1 MAFHNVQLPPQ
12 ISYGASGGPAY
23 GTTIQTTA
31 SGHEY
36 RVARQSRPRRRYQF
50 DKLLMEPSEWGALI
64 DFWVARR
71 GHLHGFRYKDWSDYT
86 SAADGVSTPTNLDVV
101 LGTGDGVETQFQ
113 IVKTYDVGGLNPFN
127 EPIRLPVA
135 GTLVVAVAGTPTTSY
150 TVTNPGGLITF
161 ASAPTA
167 GQIVTAGYQF
177 DRSVRFNQSDETMN
191 VRLERGYLANWAGIT
206 CLEQL
211 DEEES
216 PELWYPGGSSGT
228 IQTAQDLVLS
238 YDTELW
244 TIQNTGATTRN
255 VFLPP
260 PDRVVG
266 GPRLFVVINLAA
278 SSGSL
283 QLMDD
288 TGGTVGSAFAAGTSK
303 RVGLSITGST
313 ATWITY

>member
-1 MAFHNVQLPPQ
+1 MAFHNTRLDPN

-71 GHLHGFRYKDWSDYT
+71 GHLHGFRFKDWSDFTT
-86 SAADGVSTPTNLDVV
+86 SADGVSAPTNLDVV
-101 LGTGDGVETQFQ
+101 LGTGDGLETQFQ
-113 IVKTYDVGGLNPFN
+113 LVKTYDFGGLNPFN
-127 EPIRLPVA
+127 EGIRLPVA
-135 GTLVVAVAGTPTTSY
+135 GTLVVAVAGTPTTAY

-161 ASAPTA
+161 AAAPTA
-167 GQIVTAGYQF
+167 GQVVTAGFEF

-191 VRLERGYLANWAGIT
+191 MRIERGYLANWAGIT

-216 PELWYPGGSSGT
+216 PELWYPGGASGT
-228 IQTAQDLVLS
+228 VATNQDVVLS
-238 YDTELW
+238 FDTELW
-244 TIQNTGATTRN
+244 TIENTGVTTRN
-255 VFLPP
+255 VFLPA

-266 GPRLFVVINLAA
+266 GPRLFTVMNLAA
-278 SSGSL
+278 SAGNL
-283 QLMDD
+283 QLRDD
-288 TGGTVGSAFAAGTSK
+288 SGVAVGSAFLPGETK
-303 RVGLSITGST
+303 RVALNWTGST
-313 ATWITY
+313 ATWLTY

>member
-64 DFWVARR
+64 DFWIARR
-71 GHLHGFRYKDWSDYT
+71 GHLHGFRFKDWADYT
-86 SAADGVSTPTNLDVV
+86 TAADGVSAPTNLDVIIGV
-101 LGTGDGVETQFQ
+101 GDGTETQFQ
-113 IVKTYDVGGLNPFN
+113 LVKTYDFGGLNPFN
-127 EPIRLPVA
+127 EAVKLPVA

-161 ASAPTA
+161 AVAPTA
-167 GQIVTAGYQF
+167 GQVVTAGFEF
-177 DRSVRFNQSDETMN
+177 DRSVRFNQSDETMSM
-191 VRLERGYLANWAGIT
+191 RLERGYLANWAGIS
-206 CLEQL
+206 CIEQL

-216 PELWYPGGSSGT
+216 PELWYPGGCSGSL
-228 IQTAQDLVLS
+228 AVNQDIVLS

-244 TIQNTGATTRN
+244 TIAVQIGGGINA
-255 VFLPP
+255 FLPP

-266 GPRLFVVINLAA
+266 GPRIFVVYSLSTSTGNLQIRDDSGVAVGAA
-278 SSGSL
+278 L
-283 QLMDD
+283 
-288 TGGTVGSAFAAGTSK
+288 TPGTSK
-303 RVGLSITGST
+303 RVALSLTSGS
-313 ATWITY
+313 AMWLVY

>member
-71 GHLHGFRYKDWSDYT
+71 GHLHGFRFKDWADFT

-101 LGTGDGVETQFQ
+101 LGTGDGTETQFQ
-113 IVKTYDVGGLNPFN
+113 LVKTYDVGGINPFN
-127 EPIRLPVA
+127 EAIRLPVA

-167 GQIVTAGYQF
+167 GQIVTAGFEF

-191 VRLERGYLANWAGIT
+191 MRIERGYLANWAGIT

-211 DEEES
+211 DEEQS
-216 PELWYPGGSSGT
+216 PELWYPGGSSGSIAT
-228 IQTAQDLVLS
+228 NQDVVLS

-244 TIQNTGATTRN
+244 TIAVQTVSGINI
-255 VFLPP
+255 FLPP

-266 GPRLFVVINLAA
+266 GPRIFVVYSLAT
-278 SSGSL
+278 STGNI
-283 QLMDD
+283 QLRDD
-288 TGGTVGSAFAAGTSK
+288 TGATVGSAFGAGTSK
-303 RVGLSITGST
+303 RVGLSITGSS
-313 ATWITY
+313 ALWITY

>member
-64 DFWVARR
+64 DFWIARR
-71 GHLHGFRYKDWSDYT
+71 GHLHGFRFKDWADYT
-86 SAADGVSTPTNLDVV
+86 TAADGVSAPTNLDVV
-101 LGTGDGVETQFQ
+101 LGTGDGTETQFQ
-113 IVKTYDVGGLNPFN
+113 LVKTYDYGGLNPFN
-127 EPIRLPVA
+127 EAIKLPVA

-161 ASAPTA
+161 ATAPTA
-167 GQIVTAGYQF
+167 GQIVTAGFEF
-177 DRSVRFNQSDETMN
+177 DRSVRFNQSDETMSM
-191 VRLERGYLANWAGIT
+191 RLERGYLANWAGIS
-206 CLEQL
+206 CIEQL

-216 PELWYPGGSSGT
+216 PELWYPGGCSGSL
-228 IQTAQDLVLS
+228 AVNQDIVLS

-244 TIQNTGATTRN
+244 TIAVSTPGGINA
-255 VFLPP
+255 FLPP

-266 GPRLFVVINLAA
+266 GPRIFVVYSLSTSSSNLQIRDDSGVAVGAA
-278 SSGSL
+278 L
-283 QLMDD
+283 IP
-288 TGGTVGSAFAAGTSK
+288 GTSK
-303 RVGLSITGST
+303 RVALSLTGGS
-313 ATWITY
+313 AMWLVY

>member
-71 GHLHGFRYKDWSDYT
+71 GHLHGFRFKDWSDFT
-86 SAADGVSTPTNLDVV
+86 TAADGVSTPTNLDVV
-101 LGTGDGVETQFQ
+101 LGTGDGIETQFQ
-113 IVKTYDVGGLNPFN
+113 LLKTYDVGGLNPYN
-127 EPIRLPVA
+127 EPI
-135 GTLVVAVAGTPTTSY
+135 
-150 TVTNPGGLITF
+150 ITF

-191 VRLERGYLANWAGIT
+191 MRIERGYLANWAGIT

-216 PELWYPGGSSGT
+216 PELWYPGGSSGSIAT
-228 IQTAQDLVLS
+228 NQDVVLS

-266 GPRLFVVINLAA
+266 GPRIFVIYSLAT
-278 SSGSL
+278 STGNIQIL
-283 QLMDD
+283 DD
-288 TGGTVGSAFAAGTSK
+288 TGAAVGSAFGAGTSK
-303 RVGLSITGST
+303 RVALSITGSS
-313 ATWITY
+313 ALWLTY

>member
-71 GHLHGFRYKDWSDYT
+71 GHLHGFRFKDWADFT

-101 LGTGDGVETQFQ
+101 LGTGDGTETQFQ
-113 IVKTYDVGGLNPFN
+113 LVKTYDVGGLNPFN
-127 EPIRLPVA
+127 EAIKLPVA
-135 GTLVVAVAGTPTTSY
+135 GTLVVAVAGTPTASY

-191 VRLERGYLANWAGIT
+191 MRIERGYLANWAGIT

-216 PELWYPGGSSGT
+216 PELWYPGGSSGSIAT
-228 IQTAQDLVLS
+228 NQDVVLS

-278 SSGSL
+278 SAGDL
-283 QLMDD
+283 QLRDD
-288 TGGTVGSAFAAGTSK
+288 TGATVGSVFTPGTAK

-313 ATWITY
+313 ATWLTY

>member
-71 GHLHGFRYKDWSDYT
+71 GHLHGFRFKDWSDFT
-86 SAADGVSTPTNLDVV
+86 TAADGVSTPTNLDVV
-101 LGTGDGVETQFQ
+101 LGTGDGIETQFQ
-113 IVKTYDVGGLNPFN
+113 LLKTYDVGGLNPYN

-191 VRLERGYLANWAGIT
+191 MRIERGYLANWAGIT

-216 PELWYPGGSSGT
+216 PELWYPGGSSGSIAT
-228 IQTAQDLVLS
+228 NQDVVLS

-266 GPRLFVVINLAA
+266 GPRIFVIYSLAT
-278 SSGSL
+278 STGNIQIL
-283 QLMDD
+283 DD
-288 TGGTVGSAFAAGTSK
+288 TGAAVGSAFGAGTSK
-303 RVGLSITGST
+303 RVALSITGSS
-313 ATWITY
+313 ALWLTY

>member
-71 GHLHGFRYKDWSDYT
+71 GHLHGFRFKDWSDFT
-86 SAADGVSTPTNLDVV
+86 TAADGVSAPTNLDVV
-101 LGTGDGVETQFQ
+101 LGTGDGTETQFQ
-113 IVKTYDVGGLNPFN
+113 LVKTYDVGGLNPFN
-127 EPIRLPVA
+127 EAIRLPVA

-167 GQIVTAGYQF
+167 GQIVTAGFEF

-191 VRLERGYLANWAGIT
+191 MRIERGYLANWAGIT

-211 DEEES
+211 DEEQS
-216 PELWYPGGSSGT
+216 PELWYPGGSSGV
-228 IQTAQDLVLS
+228 IQTNQDVVLS

-244 TIQNTGATTRN
+244 TIAVQTVAGIN

-266 GPRLFVVINLAA
+266 GPRIFVVYSLAT
-278 SSGSL
+278 STGNI
-283 QLMDD
+283 QLRDD
-288 TGGTVGSAFAAGTSK
+288 TGAVVGSAFGAGTSK
-303 RVGLSITGST
+303 RVGLSITGSS
-313 ATWITY
+313 ALWITY

>member
-71 GHLHGFRYKDWSDYT
+71 GHLHGFRFKDWADFT

-101 LGTGDGVETQFQ
+101 LGTGDGTETQFQ
-113 IVKTYDVGGLNPFN
+113 LVKTYDVGGLNPFN
-127 EPIRLPVA
+127 EAIRLPVA

-167 GQIVTAGYQF
+167 GQIVTAGFEF

-191 VRLERGYLANWAGIT
+191 MRIERGYLANWAGIT

-211 DEEES
+211 DEEQS

-228 IQTAQDLVLS
+228 IQTAQDVVLT
-238 YDTELW
+238 YATELW
-244 TIQNTGATTRN
+244 TIENTGATTRN

-278 SSGSL
+278 SAGNL
-283 QLMDD
+283 QIRDD
-288 TGGTVGSAFAAGTSK
+288 TGLVVGSAFLPGETK
-303 RVGLSITGST
+303 RVALNWTGST
-313 ATWITY
+313 ATWLTY

>member
-71 GHLHGFRYKDWSDYT
+71 GHLHGFRFKDWSDFT
-86 SAADGVSTPTNLDVV
+86 TAADGVSAPTNLDVI
-101 LGTGDGVETQFQ
+101 LGTGDGIETQFQ
-113 IVKTYDVGGLNPFN
+113 MLKTYDVGGLNPYN

-135 GTLVVAVAGTPTTSY
+135 GTVTAAVAGSPVAY
-150 TVTNPGGLITF
+150 TFTNPGGLLTF
-161 ASAPTA
+161 ASAPGA
-167 GQIVTAGYQF
+167 GQIVTAGFEF
-177 DRSVRFNQSDETMN
+177 DRSVRFNQADETMN
-191 VRLERGYLANWAGIT
+191 VRIERGYLANWAGIS

-211 DEEES
+211 DEEQS
-216 PELWYPGGSSGT
+216 PELWYPGGSSGVIAT
-228 IQTAQDLVLS
+228 NQDVVLS
-238 YDTELW
+238 FDTELW
-244 TIQNTGATTRN
+244 TIQNTGAATRN
-255 VFLPP
+255 VFLPA

-266 GPRLFVVINLAA
+266 GPRLFVVVNLLA
-278 SSGSL
+278 SSGNL
-283 QLMDD
+283 QLRDD
-288 TGGTVGSAFAAGTSK
+288 TGVSVGSAFVPGETK
-303 RVGLSITGST
+303 RIALNWTGST
-313 ATWITY
+313 ATWMTY

>member
-64 DFWVARR
+64 DFWIARR
-71 GHLHGFRYKDWSDYT
+71 GHLHGFRFKDWADYT
-86 SAADGVSTPTNLDVV
+86 TAADGVSAPTNLDVIIGV
-101 LGTGDGVETQFQ
+101 GDGTETQFQ
-113 IVKTYDVGGLNPFN
+113 LLKSYDVGGFNQYN
-127 EPIRLPVA
+127 EPISLPVA
-135 GTLVVAVAGTPTTSY
+135 GTVLVAVAGSPVAF
-150 TVTNPGGLITF
+150 TVSNPGGLVTLS
-161 ASAPTA
+161 SAPAA
-167 GQIVTAGYQF
+167 GQIVTAGFEF
-177 DRSVRFNQSDETMN
+177 DRSVRFNQSDETMSM
-191 VRLERGYLANWAGIT
+191 RLERGYLANWAGIT

-211 DEEES
+211 DEEQS

-228 IQTAQDLVLS
+228 IQTSQDVVLS
-238 YDTELW
+238 FDTELW
-244 TIQNTGATTRN
+244 TIQNTIAATRN

-266 GPRLFVVINLAA
+266 GPRIFVVMNLLA
-278 SSGSL
+278 SLGNL
-283 QLMDD
+283 QLLDD
-288 TGGTVGSAFAAGTSK
+288 TGVAVGAAFVPGQTK
-303 RVGLSITGST
+303 RVALSWTGAT
-313 ATWITY
+313 ATWLTY